1 MANYRPVG
9 DDFVRPRPPRLGRIA
24 ALEKQA
30 GISEGA
36 LELPSPIDADDPISY
51 VDVSYELRGGAEA
64 GRGLTG
70 AVRTFLRPDD
80 TSWAS
85 VERLAAS
92 HLADRVRFDTR
103 DLTKPV
109 PEWERVV
116 VRVDGTRLAARY
128 SICSG
133 YEAVAFRAGDRIVS
147 SVFSVFDA
155 SLFDSS
161 FRTFIWPRPTA

>member
-9 DDFVRPRPPRLGRIA
+9 DDFVRPTPPRLGRIA
-24 ALEKQA
+24 ALEVQA

-36 LELPSPIDADDPISY
+36 LELPSLNTADPIDF
-51 VDVSYELRGGAEA
+51 VDVSYEIRGGAEH

-92 HLADRVRFDTR
+92 HVLDRVRFDTR
-103 DLTKPV
+103 EVTEPV
-109 PEWERVV
+109 PDWERVV
-116 VRVDGTRLAARY
+116 VRVDGTKLAARY

>member
-24 ALEKQA
+24 ALEVQP
-30 GISEGA
+30 GISQGA
-36 LELPSPIDADDPISY
+36 LELPVIDPIVY
-51 VDVSYELRGGAEA
+51 VDLNYRVRGGTED
-64 GRGLTG
+64 GRWLTG
-70 AVRTFLRPDD
+70 AVRTFVRPED

-85 VERLAAS
+85 VERLAGS
-92 HLADRVRFDTR
+92 HLADRVHFDTR
-103 DLTKPV
+103 EVAEPE

-155 SLFDSS
+155 SLFDSA

>member
-9 DDFVRPRPPRLGRIA
+9 DDFVRPTPPRLGRIA
-24 ALEKQA
+24 ALEAQS
-30 GISEGA
+30 GISEGS
-36 LELPSPIDADDPISY
+36 LELPSSVDPIEF
-51 VDVSYELRGGAEA
+51 VDVSYQVRGGSEQ

-70 AVRTFLRPDD
+70 AVRTFLRPEDS
-80 TSWAS
+80 SWAS
-85 VERLAAS
+85 VERLATS

-103 DLTKPV
+103 EVTEPAPD
-109 PEWERVV
+109 WERVV

-161 FRTFIWPRPTA
+161 FRTFIWPRPTT